1 MNLSILTYINH
12 TCVLTVVVSL
22 LCYAYSSVEY
32 ACGALEVVDDRRT
45 RFLTDE
51 SYLVGAGKME

>member
-22 LCYAYSSVEY
+22 LSCFLLLLVEDACCALEY
-32 ACGALEVVDDRRT
+32 ACGAVEVVEDRRT
-45 RFLTDE
+45 LF
-51 SYLVGAGKME
+51 